1 MTIALKSAPVSTPAT
16 PTNAHPQVVTSK
28 LGSSAEVIFN
38 VKAWLKL
45 GQCHPGSVQGDQLDE
60 INEALS
66 QLRQLVVQ
74 LGTGEIR
81 IPQYSPGS
89 MSGLTESFTASIKKA
104 AKPGM
109 TLE

>member
-1 MTIALKSAPVSTPAT
+1 L
-16 PTNAHPQVVTSK
+16 
-28 LGSSAEVIFN
+28 
-38 VKAWLKL
+38 LKL

-66 QLRQLVVQ
+66 QLRQLVEQ

-81 IPQYSPGS
+81 TPQDSPGS
-89 MSGLTESFTASIKKA
+89 MSSLTESFTASIKKA

-109 TLE
+109 TLD